1 MCSLGKNNCAAM
13 GKSISKHRKNESYKQ
28 TKMIKEE
35 MMLLIMGAVRYMRK
49 EGDKRTESFVP
60 KLDE

>member
-1 MCSLGKNNCAAM
+1 MAHSHSQQLCSHGKNN
-13 GKSISKHRKNESYKQ
+13 KQSQENESYKQ
-28 TKMIKEE
+28 NKMIKEE
-35 MMLLIMGAVRYMRK
+35 RLLLIMGAVRYIRK

>member
-1 MCSLGKNNCAAM
+1 M

-28 TKMIKEE
+28 NKTIKDE
-35 MMLLIMGAVRYMRK
+35 MMLLIMGAVRYIRK